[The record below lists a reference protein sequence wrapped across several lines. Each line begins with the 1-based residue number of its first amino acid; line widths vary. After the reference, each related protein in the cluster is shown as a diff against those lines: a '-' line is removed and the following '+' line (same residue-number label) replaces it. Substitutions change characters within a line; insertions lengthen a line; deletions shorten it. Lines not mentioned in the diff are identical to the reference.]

1 MALTLKE
8 IVAAN
13 VKRVRL
19 LTGLTQAELAKR
31 SKLSEVYISRIENS
45 ANNLTLDSIEQIA
58 AALGVPA
65 LQLFEGSKAGSG
77 KFARANVK
85 AIRQALKALE
95 AFLDQMEG
103 ER

>member
-1 MALTLKE
+1 M
-8 IVAAN
+8 
-13 VKRVRL
+13 
-19 LTGLTQAELAKR
+19 
-31 SKLSEVYISRIENS
+31 
-45 ANNLTLDSIEQIA
+45 DSIEQIA